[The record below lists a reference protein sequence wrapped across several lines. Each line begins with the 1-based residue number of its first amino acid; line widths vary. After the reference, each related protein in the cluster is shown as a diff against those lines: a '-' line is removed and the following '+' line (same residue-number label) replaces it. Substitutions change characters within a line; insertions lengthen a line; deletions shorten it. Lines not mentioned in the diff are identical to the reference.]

1 MATKKAGGSSK
12 NGRDSKGRR
21 LGVKKYGDQVVIP
34 GNIIVRQRGTKIHP
48 GDNVGMGKDH
58 SIFSLIKG
66 KVKFKKSKLNKAE
79 IIEILGTP
87 STTSTFSDNVWY
99 YMSQVQSEKAYFK
112 VKNISSKVLK
122 ITFDK
127 NKFVKKYSILTEKNS
142 YDIVVSQEKT
152 VSSFQSDNTL
162 IQEFF
167 SIFIRKLET
176 LD

>member
-1 MATKKAGGSSK
+1 MLFLLQSFKIIFYFFLLLFLCNCQPRITKH
-12 NGRDSKGRR
+12 
-21 LGVKKYGDQVVIP
+21 
-34 GNIIVRQRGTKIHP
+34 GNFFNKENIEYI
-48 GDNVGMGKDH
+48 
-58 SIFSLIKG
+58 
-66 KVKFKKSKLNKAE
+66 KKSKLNKAE

-112 VKNISSKVLK
+112 VKNISSKILK